1 MPLAKIQIRPGID
14 KQRTEYGAE
23 GTWTDGDNVRFRFG
37 LPEKIGGWL
46 KVTSDALIGATRAM
60 LTWNDLAG
68 TKYTMFGTNKK
79 LYVFSEDFE
88 PDYYD
93 ATPTRGTGSITQF
106 SVTNA
111 STTVDVTEGSHAA
124 RVGDYVTI
132 SSVSADVGGITQA
145 NLQNEFEIIK
155 TADANTFTITSPA
168 AATSTATGATA
179 TATYK
184 IYSGPATSVYG
195 YGWGMGAFNQTEWG
209 DSREDISVSPVVLE
223 SGKWS
228 LDNWGEDA
236 LACRFNGGLYTWDT
250 SAGLSSNLAAV
261 LSNAPTTSR
270 FMMVSGDDRHVI
282 LFGTETTIATS
293 STQDD
298 MFIRWCDQESNN
310 TWTPTS
316 TNTAGSQRL
325 TRGSRIMAAVRSRGS
340 VIILTDTSLYQMQF
354 IGPPLTFGF
363 KFIADNCGAVGMNAV
378 IDVGGRVFWM
388 GRESFFVFDGAVR
401 KLPCTVQD
409 YVFDDIEPSAQQDVF
424 CSSLSDFGEV
434 MWFYPSSDS
443 VQMDR
448 QVTYNYLEDSWHVG
462 SLARSAWTD
471 RSVYDYPRAAEYDA
485 DDTTTAVPTVYGAT
499 AGRTFVYK
507 QEFGKDADGSAMT
520 SYVESADVDIE
531 DGEKMMSI
539 QRFIPDFKNL
549 SGSIDL
555 TLKFRDY
562 PSSTQRT
569 NGPYEVTTS
578 TNKIDTRARGRQAA
592 LRIESDAEGDDWR
605 FGTFRAEI
613 RPDGGR

>member
-23 GTWTDGDNVRFRFG
+23 GTWVDGDNVRFRFG

-209 DSREDISVSPVVLE
+209 DSREDITVSPVVLE

-236 LACRFNGGLYTWDT
+236 LACQFNGGLYTWDT

>member
-23 GTWTDGDNVRFRFG
+23 GTWVDGDNVRFRFG

-46 KVTSDALIGATRAM
+46 KVTSDALIGATRAL
-60 LTWNDLAG
+60 LTWADLDG
-68 TKYTMFGTNKK
+68 VKYTMFGTNKK

-250 SAGLSSNLAAV
+250 SSGLSSNLAAV

-270 FMMVSGDDRHVI
+270 FMMISGDDRHVI

>member
-23 GTWTDGDNVRFRFG
+23 GTWIDGDNVRFRSG

-46 KVTSDALIGATRAM
+46 KITSDALIGATRAL
-60 LTWNDLAG
+60 LTWNDLDG
-68 TKYTMFGTNKK
+68 SKYTMFGTNKK
-79 LYVFSEDFE
+79 LYVYSDILA
-88 PDYYD
+88 DKYYD
-93 ATPTRGTGSITQF
+93 ATPTRGTGSITAF
-106 SVTNA
+106 AVTNA
-111 STTVDVTEGSHAA
+111 STTVTVTEGSHGA
-124 RVGDYVTI
+124 RIGDYVTI

-145 NLQNEFEIIK
+145 NLQNEFEILT

-184 IYSGPATSVYG
+184 IRSGPATSVYG
-195 YGWGMGAFNQTEWG
+195 YGWGMGAFGQTEWG
-209 DSREDISVSPVVLE
+209 DSRSDIAVSPVVLE

-236 LACRFNGGLYTWDT
+236 LACQLNGGLYTWDT
-250 SAGLSSNLAAV
+250 SSGLSSNLAAV

-270 FMMVSGDDRHVI
+270 IMLVSGDDRHVI

-298 MFIRWCDQESNN
+298 MFIRWSDQENNN
-310 TWTPTS
+310 TWTPTA

-325 TRGSRIMAAVRSRGS
+325 TRGSQIMAAIRSRG
-340 VIILTDTSLYQMQF
+340 VILVFTDTALYQMQF
-354 IGPPLTFGF
+354 IGPPFIFGF
-363 KFIADNCGAVGMNAV
+363 KLIADNCGAVGMNAV

-388 GRESFFVFDGAVR
+388 GKESFFVFDGAVQ
-401 KLPCTVQD
+401 KLDCTVQD
-409 YVFDDIEPSAQQDVF
+409 HVFDDIEPTAQQDTF

-434 MWFYPSSDS
+434 MWFYPSSSS
-443 VQMDR
+443 VQMDK
-448 QVTYNYLEDSWHVG
+448 QVTYNYQENVWHVG
-462 SLARSAWTD
+462 SLARSAWAD
-471 RSVYDYPRAAEYDA
+471 RSVYNNPYAAEYSA
-485 DDTTTAVPTVYGAT
+485 TDTTTPIPTVYGAT
-499 AGRTFVYK
+499 AGRTFFYRH
-507 QEFGKDADGSAMT
+507 EFGKDADGSAMT
-520 SYVESADVDIE
+520 SYIESADADLG
-531 DGEKMMSI
+531 DGEQMMSI
-539 QRFIPDFKNL
+539 KRFIPDFKNL
-549 SGSIDL
+549 SGSVDL

-562 PSSTQRT
+562 PTSTQRT
-569 NGPYEVTTS
+569 NGPYTVTTS
-578 TNKIDTRARGRQAA
+578 TDKIDTRARGRQAA
-592 LRIESDAEGDDWR
+592 LRIESDATDDDWR